1 MNLSAGIP
9 FERYRGSGRTLLG
22 RPPVGDGT
30 CRHGYGPPVFAE
42 CGTACVYCDRGMGES
57 YESWLHLSVDHVIPS
72 GTVKQLGWPREWVED
87 IANLVTCCRAC
98 NELLNGYRVA
108 DTPPATV
115 NEFFA
120 LRDRHFIAKRA
131 RAGERHVRE
140 RDAYERWADAREL
153 A

>member
-1 MNLSAGIP
+1 MSAGIP
-9 FERYRGSGRTLLG
+9 FERYWAGGRMLLG

-42 CGTACVYCDRGMGES
+42 CGAVCVYCGRDMGES
-57 YESWLHLSVDHVIPS
+57 YESWLHLSIDHVIPG

-98 NELLNGYRVA
+98 NEFSNGYRVT
-108 DTPPATV
+108 DPSPTSLG
-115 NEFFA
+115 EFFDR
-120 LRDRHFIAKRA
+120 RDQHFVIKRTWVI
-131 RAGERHVRE
+131 ERHARE
-140 RDAYERWADAREL
+140 RTAYERWAQDRER